1 MNESEKISKLDK
13 SVTDVFKKI
22 QEIEDSLKDL
32 KLYVN
37 HMEESAKKNRDK
49 KLFLIDKLEES
60 QKVLNNEIL

>member
-22 QEIEDSLKDL
+22 QEIEDSFKEL